1 MLNTTRPAAKLQR
14 ESLYID
20 GAWVEPAGGGRPHE
34 VIDPATGEV
43 VATLSFGGEADIDRA
58 VEAAHRAFP
67 RYSQTSLAERLDLL
81 ARICA
86 IYERRIP
93 EIAAAVTHE
102 MGAPY
107 HSLSVPLQA
116 PIGLWHFQTALAA
129 ATEFTFENML
139 NATTRIVREPVGVCA
154 LITPWNWPLNQ
165 IAVKVAPALVAGCTM
180 VLKPSQN
187 SPLSAA
193 ILAEIL
199 AEAGVPN
206 GVFNMIQGEGV
217 QLGERLASHPLI
229 DMVSLT
235 GSNAAGAAVSKRAA
249 DSVKRLSLELG
260 GKSANIILDDADFE
274 KAVTHGVVQIM
285 SNSGQSCNAPSRMLV
300 PHAKLSEAER
310 IAAGAAATMVVGDPF
325 DPGTVLGPIANR
337 RQFDRVQSLIQ
348 QGIEEGARLIAGG
361 PGRPDGL
368 ERGNFVRPT
377 VFSGVDNSM
386 TIAREEIF
394 GPVLVIIPYK
404 DEEEAIAIANDSPFG
419 LSGYVTSASLERAE
433 RVARRLRTG
442 MVHLNGATIDL
453 QAPFGGY
460 KQSGVGREWGAWGLE
475 DFLETK
481 AVMGAAVAA

>member
-1 MLNTTRPAAKLQR
+1 MPDTITSSPKIQR

-20 GAWVEPAGGGRPHE
+20 GAWVAPVGGGPLHD
-34 VIDPATGEV
+34 VVNPATGDA
-43 VATLSFGGEADIDRA
+43 VAAMAFGGDADIDLA
-58 VEAAHRAFP
+58 VEAAHRAFQSW
-67 RYSQTSLAERLDLL
+67 SQRSLAERLDLL
-81 ARICA
+81 SRICA
-86 IYERRIP
+86 IYERRMP
-93 EIAAAVTHE
+93 EIAEAVTQE

-107 HSLSVPLQA
+107 HGLSLPLQA
-116 PIGLWHFQTALAA
+116 PIGLWHFQMTLAA
-129 ATEFTFENML
+129 ARDFEFERML

-165 IAVKVAPALVAGCTM
+165 VVVKVAPALATGCTM

-199 AEAGVPN
+199 AEAGVPK
-206 GVFNMIQGEGV
+206 GVFNMIQGEGSR
-217 QLGERLASHPLI
+217 LGERLASHPLV

-235 GSNAAGAAVSKRAA
+235 GSNPAGAAVSKAAA

-274 KAVTHGVVQIM
+274 QAVTHGVVQMM

-300 PHAKLSEAER
+300 PINRLSEVER
-310 IAAGAAATMVVGDPF
+310 IAVAAAEATIVGDPF
-325 DPGTVLGPIANR
+325 APDTQVGPIANR
-337 RQFDRVQSLIQ
+337 RQFDRVQQLIQ
-348 QGIEEGARLIAGG
+348 QGLAEGAKLIVGG
-361 PGRPDGL
+361 PGLPDGIDC
-368 ERGNFVRPT
+368 GNFARPT
-377 VFSGVDNSM
+377 IFSGVDNGM
-386 TIAREEIF
+386 TIAREEVF
-394 GPVLVIIPYK
+394 GPVLAIIPYD
-404 DEEEAIAIANDSPFG
+404 DEEEAIAIANDTPFG
-419 LSGYVTSASLERAE
+419 LSGYVTSASRDRAE

-442 MVHLNGATIDL
+442 MVHLNGASVDL

-481 AVMGAAVAA
+481 AVMGAVEAV